1 MLKNQKLR
9 IVYLLKKNGFQKND
23 IFTKIM
29 RKKIAII
36 MGGFSSESEVSLK
49 SGEVVYKNLCKKKY
63 DAFRIHILKDK
74 WVYISNDGSQLK
86 VNTNDFSIILNGEM
100 IHFDCIFNAIHG
112 APGEDGFMQAYFKLI
127 GIPQTSCGMYQAA
140 LTFNKKDC
148 LNVLKAYGIPIA
160 KSYCI
165 SSEEKIEVSKI
176 ISQVNLPCIV
186 KPNCGGSSFGVSKV
200 VNADE
205 LEKSIVSAFKYDSD
219 VIIEEFLDGIEVSV
233 GVLDYKG
240 KIKVLPITEIIS
252 ENSFFDYEAKYLGKS
267 IEITPAKISKLQEK
281 NVIKIAEK
289 IYKILKMSGFSR
301 SEFIFKNN
309 TPYFLEMNTVPGLT
323 KESIFP
329 KQALAA
335 GICLSDLLSNAIE
348 MAIIKNV

>member
-1 MLKNQKLR
+1 
-9 IVYLLKKNGFQKND
+9 
-23 IFTKIM
+23 
-29 RKKIAII
+29 
-36 MGGFSSESEVSLK
+36 
-49 SGEVVYKNLCKKKY
+49 
-63 DAFRIHILKDK
+63 
-74 WVYISNDGSQLK
+74 
-86 VNTNDFSIILNGEM
+86 
-100 IHFDCIFNAIHG
+100 
-112 APGEDGFMQAYFKLI
+112 MQAYFKLI
-127 GIPQTSCGMYQAA
+127 GIPQTSCGMYQAS

-160 KSYCI
+160 KSYYL
-165 SSEEKIEVSKI
+165 SYDEKIEVSKI

-186 KPNCGGSSFGVSKV
+186 KPNCSGSSFGVSKV
-200 VNADE
+200 VNAGE

-267 IEITPAKISKLQEK
+267 TEITPAKISKLQER
-281 NVIKIAEK
+281 NVVKIAEK

-348 MAIIKNV
+348 MAMIKNV

>member
-1 MLKNQKLR
+1 
-9 IVYLLKKNGFQKND
+9 
-23 IFTKIM
+23 M

-63 DAFRIHILKDK
+63 DVFRIHIFKDK

-86 VNTNDFSIILNGEM
+86 VNTNDFSLILNGEM

-160 KSYCI
+160 KSYYL
-165 SSEEKIEVSKI
+165 SSEEKIEVNKI

-205 LEKSIVSAFKYDSD
+205 LEKSIVNAFKYDND

-267 IEITPAKISKLQEK
+267 TEITPAKVTKLQER
-281 NVIKIAEK
+281 NVITIAEK
-289 IYKILKMSGFSR
+289 IYRILKMSGFSR

-348 MAIIKNV
+348 MAMTKNV